1 MGWGLFDE
9 GLSLATRV
17 PNVHLVTNTLVT
29 SVRRYLI
36 RKLLMFHPECIRGSA
51 ATESTYVQP
60 STRDRVVGI
69 TADAVG
75 RLGGNHASTQ
85 TAQGFS
91 DIFLVRDYPD
101 SRFRD

>member
-60 STRDRVVGI
+60 STPDRVVGI
-69 TADAVG
+69 AASAVG
-75 RLGGNHASTQ
+75 RLGGDHASTQ
-85 TAQGFS
+85 TAQGLS
-91 DIFLVRDYPD
+91 GIFRLCGDPD
-101 SRFRD
+101 S